1 MQIEVSHGEI
11 LDKITILEIKLTS
24 ITDRNKLDNV
34 SKEYRYLTEIWY
46 GSGYGLDEDMVNL
59 FNVNLKL
66 WEIEDKIREK
76 EKKKEF
82 DSEFIELAR
91 SVYVNN
97 DERARIKKEI
107 NLKYGSNF
115 IEEKSYKEY

>member
-24 ITDRNKLDNV
+24 ITDRIKLDNV
-34 SKEYRYLTEIWY
+34 GKEYKYLTEIWV
-46 GSGYGLDEDMVNL
+46 GSGYGFDTEKVNL

-66 WEIEDKIREK
+66 WKIEDKIREK
-76 EKKKEF
+76 ERKKEF

-91 SVYVNN
+91 SVYITN
-97 DERARIKKEI
+97 DERSRIKKEI
-107 NLKYGSNF
+107 NIKYGSNF